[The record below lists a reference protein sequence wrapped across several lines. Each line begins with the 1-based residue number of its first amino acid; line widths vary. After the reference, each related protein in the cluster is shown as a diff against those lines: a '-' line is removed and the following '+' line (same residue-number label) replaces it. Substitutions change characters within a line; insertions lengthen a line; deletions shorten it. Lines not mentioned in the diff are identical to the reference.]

1 MTGSAAQRNCPSF
14 LFTPLDRLNFLY
26 GSTGGAQCRL
36 PPPPHK
42 KEKKKRKRK
51 SIPTPITL
59 HSLNPGHFRG
69 NPSIKHWVIH
79 LGTEGVKL

>member
-14 LFTPLDRLNFLY
+14 LFTPLERLIFLY
-26 GSTGGAQCRL
+26 GSTGGAQWA
-36 PPPPHK
+36 PPPK
-42 KEKKKRKRK
+42 KKKKKRKRK
-51 SIPTPITL
+51 TIPTPITL

-69 NPSIKHWVIH
+69 NPSIKHWDIH